1 MCANWFEAREEGAIS
16 VERFFNDVGANR
28 LNADTAGDVGACSV
42 GKCLKAA
49 VKSRCNH
56 RLFYRMLG
64 QDAGDERERTTVS
77 KVVQSVHHKVDLPVQ
92 LVIEPCLEVLVC
104 AYLRYTNGAEPKVAI
119 IALNEPAWLKN
130 SFTEAT
136 SVMSMPGEELREL
149 DKVRVANDMVV
160 IEGILGDESGE
171 RMAQLDEVLQEY
183 LSRMDKPD
191 PIERHAA
198 HMAFHRGVGE
208 ASGNTFMMKLWPVLE
223 ARMTLVLAV
232 EQEQRHD
239 DAPCTTRWG
248 SVFAAVIATKFMR
261 TYACTWWVVRKNPW
275 KPSTPNLR

>member
-1 MCANWFEAREEGAIS
+1 MCANWFEAREEGAIG

-64 QDAGDERERTTVS
+64 QDAGDERERTTIS
-77 KVVQSVHHKVDLPVQ
+77 KVAQSVHHKVDLPVQ

-119 IALNEPAWLKN
+119 IASNEPAWLKN

-136 SVMSMPGEELREL
+136 SVMLMPGEELREL
-149 DKVRVANDMVV
+149 AKVRVANDM
-160 IEGILGDESGE
+160 
-171 RMAQLDEVLQEY
+171 
-183 LSRMDKPD
+183 
-191 PIERHAA
+191 
-198 HMAFHRGVGE
+198 AFHRGVWE
-208 ASGNTFMMKLWPVLE
+208 ASGNTFMMRPWPVLE
-223 ARMTLVLAV
+223 AEMTLVLAV

-239 DAPCTTRWG
+239 DSR
-248 SVFAAVIATKFMR
+248 
-261 TYACTWWVVRKNPW
+261 ACALHESLVECIRRGDRDEIYE
-275 KPSTPNLR
+275 NLRMHVVGSAEESLETFDAEPTVEK